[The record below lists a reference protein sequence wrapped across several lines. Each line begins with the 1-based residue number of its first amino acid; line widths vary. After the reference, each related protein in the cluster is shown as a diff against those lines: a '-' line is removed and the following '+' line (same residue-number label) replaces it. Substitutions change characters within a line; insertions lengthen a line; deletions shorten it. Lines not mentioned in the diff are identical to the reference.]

1 MVSMA
6 RRARS
11 PGLKSFLRAL
21 LRLTNAVLLV
31 GGLATALFA
40 FHLWLGFNKR
50 RAGWDVDDDAWGA
63 KSPPPSPPPPMEE
76 NASNVDAVK
85 ARVHSF
91 FETEPWFL
99 YFIGGSGG
107 YAALTAWLGLAGAE
121 NANAC
126 CLGVYAYQ
134 VGFMVLLQA
143 ALVAYCSSGQ
153 AFRSVPRDITGEQ
166 AHAWELIKE
175 HQNAVTAL
183 MLVLFFVQ
191 ILSIILAIA
200 LRRAALASAGV
211 DSDDEDDDYYVDK
224 YGLDRERA
232 PLVGNTSS
240 DGAWRT
246 RMREKYGLDTA
257 DFEHSPSRPPP
268 SRVDRDRQRERDSQA
283 CVIM

>member
-1 MVSMA
+1 MA
-6 RRARS
+6 RRTRS

-50 RAGWDVDDDAWGA
+50 RAGLDADDDAWSA
-63 KSPPPSPPPPMEE
+63 RATTPSPPPGMDES
-76 NASNVDAVK
+76 ASNIDAVK
-85 ARVHSF
+85 ARVRMF
-91 FETEPWFL
+91 FDTEPWFL
-99 YFIGGSGG
+99 FFLGGSGG
-107 YAALTAWLGLAGAE
+107 YAAMTAWLGLAGAE

-134 VGFMVLLQA
+134 VGFMVVLQA
-143 ALVAYCSSGQ
+143 VLVAYCSSGQ
-153 AFRSVPRDITGEQ
+153 AFRSAPRDITGEQ
-166 AHAWELIKE
+166 ARAWEFIKE

-200 LRRAALASAGV
+200 LRRAALASVGV

-232 PLVGNTSS
+232 PLVGSTNA

-268 SRVDRDRQRERDSQA
+268 SRLQRDEQLKRDSEA